1 MRYKTFPALAA
12 VVLFAGWPA
21 LAQEANGPE
30 ARIET
35 SLGTI
40 TIALDRAHAPA
51 TVDNFIRYAKE
62 GHYDGTMFYRVVPHF
77 VIQAGSI
84 DAKGHARATHDPIPL
99 ESGLGNVRG
108 AIAMARGTSP
118 VSATAEFFIDL
129 ANNKSLDAKPT
140 DPPHTTGYAVFG
152 KVAAGIRVVNRI
164 AAAPLKGGIGP
175 FPDADP
181 ATAVVIEKVT
191 VSEPAP

>member
-1 MRYKTFPALAA
+1 MRYKNFLALAA
-12 VVLFAGWPA
+12 VFLAASGGAFAQQA
-21 LAQEANGPE
+21 SGPV
-30 ARIET
+30 AKIKT

-40 TIALDRAHAPA
+40 TVALDRAHAPA

-118 VSATAEFFIDL
+118 VSATAEFFINL

-140 DPPHTTGYAVFG
+140 DPPHIFLLIISPYKTLC
-152 KVAAGIRVVNRI
+152 KVIPI
-164 AAAPLKGGIGP
+164 AL
-175 FPDADP
+175 
-181 ATAVVIEKVT
+181 
-191 VSEPAP
+191 